1 MTNSHNENQEF
12 IAKLEYYVNK
22 LLPQFSEVIELGS
35 AGKLVKRLFLSQLL
49 MDECLKSQARILAC
63 LMLLLYIVNEALL
76 LKRAIEVLFDGL
88 SADATML
95 SVIQSFI

>member
-1 MTNSHNENQEF
+1 
-12 IAKLEYYVNK
+12 
-22 LLPQFSEVIELGS
+22 
-35 AGKLVKRLFLSQLL
+35 